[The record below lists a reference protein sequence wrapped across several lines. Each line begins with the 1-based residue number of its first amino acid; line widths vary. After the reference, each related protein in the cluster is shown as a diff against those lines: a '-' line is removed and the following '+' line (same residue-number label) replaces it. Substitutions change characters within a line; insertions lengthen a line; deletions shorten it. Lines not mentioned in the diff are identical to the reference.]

1 MTRPATVFR
10 AAAITLV
17 VLCCALFPAPGDSS
31 AAKFPEKNI
40 TMIIPYPPGGNMDM
54 SSRPIAAKL
63 SEILGVKV
71 IVQQVPGAA
80 ALSGS
85 LKAVTSKPDGY
96 TILYGV
102 HSVFSARPYLQP
114 GSRISIDMAE
124 PLGGGAAPMIL
135 FGVNKASPMNSLDD
149 FVKACKANPGKV
161 SVGQVGR
168 MGTMEILIGQM
179 SQVLGIQVKRVPFD
193 GGGPLLAALMGNHLD
208 AGFNDT
214 YNPDFKA
221 LAVVNTERGS
231 FYPELKT
238 MAELGYPEMDI
249 FTYYCFFAPKGTP
262 PDVVKVLEGAIE
274 KAIKDPDFVRF
285 CEKTRMLPV
294 YKTAKQLGE
303 LIAHDTAIIKNLI
316 AKGVLV
322 PIQ

>member
-1 MTRPATVFR
+1 MTRFATAFRTATVVL
-10 AAAITLV
+10 A
-17 VLCCALFPAPGDSS
+17 VLCCTLLLAPANSS
-31 AAKFPEKNI
+31 AKFPEKNI
-40 TMIIPYPPGGNMDM
+40 TMVIPYPPGGNMDM
-54 SSRPIAAKL
+54 SSRPLAAKL

-80 ALSGS
+80 ALTGS
-85 LKAVTSKPDGY
+85 LKAITSKPDGY

-124 PLGGGAAPMIL
+124 PIAGGAAPMIL
-135 FGVNKASPMNSLDD
+135 FGVNKASPINSLED
-149 FVKACKANPGKV
+149 FVKACKANPGKI

-168 MGTMEILIGQM
+168 MGTMEILNGQM
-179 SQVLGIQVKRVPFD
+179 SQVLDIKVKRVPFD

-221 LAVVNTERGS
+221 LAVINTERGKY
-231 FYPELKT
+231 YPELKT

-262 PDVVKVLEGAIE
+262 ADVIKVLEGAIE
-274 KAIKDPDFVRF
+274 KAIKDPEFVQF
-285 CEKTRMLPV
+285 CEKTRMLPIF
-294 YKTAKQLGE
+294 KTSKQLGE

-316 AKGVLV
+316 AKNVLI
-322 PIQ
+322 PIK